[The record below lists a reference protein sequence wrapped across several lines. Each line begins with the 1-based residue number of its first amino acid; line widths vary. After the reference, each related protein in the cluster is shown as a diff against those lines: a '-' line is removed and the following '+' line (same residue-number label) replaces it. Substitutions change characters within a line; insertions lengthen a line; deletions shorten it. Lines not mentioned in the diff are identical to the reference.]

1 MTPHQPTPFTRTA
14 RKDGRQVVTMR
25 RFEHGDDF
33 IIECDV
39 YPVKSLRVE
48 PVKRGPYI
56 FGSKTE
62 ADAFLDETSRALEYL
77 GCSLA

>member
-1 MTPHQPTPFTRTA
+1 M
-14 RKDGRQVVTMR
+14 RQ
-25 RFEHGDDF
+25 FEHGGEF

-56 FGSKTE
+56 FGSKGE
-62 ADAFLDETSRALEYL
+62 ADAFVDETSRALEYL
-77 GCSLA
+77 GCSLG